1 MITWKNEEEK
11 SRFASYGLYYKGE
24 LIIMGDI
31 PLLFDIIYSKIVHY
45 HLNWYEN
52 YNYDRDE
59 ILEFLENKLGL
70 LEYKEYKKTEDG
82 VIFEAYNTINS
93 LRFPFFISVEDKL
106 IVREINLSQKWKVKK
121 YLNDYHNQYK
131 VLLGEAIS
139 DLQQMGRNYFDFEEF
154 YLTPNNLLSLQ
165 LSIIKILILEYFSED
180 MPIVKGGMKTLFR
193 GLVTFFYF
201 TPKYYNNLK
210 IWEKIH
216 INLAYYFLIFWDKK
230 NDLIWDYFCL
240 FIKILKSNRI
250 ITKTY
255 QNYYYLKEQIY
266 WVYTP
271 QILQKIISLIPFTLL
286 LYGKYNLY
294 IGGIGIFLGY
304 YFIFRMS
311 RVFLT
316 WLILYYRSFYEFCCP
331 TRWERIFNRICYPLI
346 VVINLMGIIGSFYLL
361 SLLNKYMGINIQFLG
376 IIFYT
381 IVRYIIVDLIIY
393 KGGALIFEKGEVKD
407 DSPFYMKWRNK
418 LVKGVNDYLQ
428 F

>member
-11 SRFASYGLYYKGE
+11 NKFASYGLYYKGE
-24 LIIMGDI
+24 LIMMGDI
-31 PLLFDIIYSKIVHY
+31 PKILEVLHY
-45 HLNWYEN
+45 KMIAYHIDWYE
-52 YNYDRDE
+52 YYKEE
-59 ILEFLENKLGL
+59 INDFQEFLTNDLKLPYYR
-70 LEYKEYKKTEDG
+70 EYMETEDG
-82 VIFEAYNTINS
+82 YKFEARNTLNPIK
-93 LRFPFFISVEDKL
+93 FPLFVSMEDKL
-106 IVREINLSQKWKVKK
+106 IVRKINFSQKWKVKK
-121 YLNDYHNQYK
+121 YLNNNYQYRNLLCKVTLDLIAVDRDY
-131 VLLGEAIS
+131 L
-139 DLQQMGRNYFDFEEF
+139 DFEEF
-154 YLTPNNLLSLQ
+154 YLTPNNLFNLQ
-165 LSIIKILILEYFSED
+165 IYIIKILILEYFSED
-180 MPIVKGGMKTLFR
+180 MPLVKKVMHLLFR
-193 GLVTFFYF
+193 GLTTFFYF
-201 TPKYYNNLK
+201 TPKYYNNLNLLK
-210 IWEKIH
+210 RVF
-216 INLAYYFLIFWDKK
+216 INLAYYFLIIWDKGEEIYRGYYNLK
-230 NDLIWDYFCL
+230 YKPWRL
-240 FIKILKSNRI
+240 FSVIRKIYI
-250 ITKTY
+250 
-255 QNYYYLKEQIY
+255 YYYYIKEQIY

-271 QILQKIISLIPFTLL
+271 KILVKIISLIPFTIL

-304 YFIFRMS
+304 YFIFRMTK
-311 RVFLT
+311 VFFT
-316 WLILYYRSFYEFCCP
+316 WLILYYRSFYEICCP